1 MTSRKM
7 RLLKLCSPPYV
18 FSPRPT
24 STSRGQVGS
33 RPEGMVGVNVED
45 VTRELQTNPLDLR
58 QLPRVL
64 DEALLDAALTEGD
77 R

>member
-1 MTSRKM
+1 
-7 RLLKLCSPPYV
+7 
-18 FSPRPT
+18 
-24 STSRGQVGS
+24 VGR

>member
-24 STSRGQVGS
+24 STSRGQVGR

-45 VTRELQTNPLDLR
+45 VSRELLTKPLDVKQFL
-58 QLPRVL
+58 RVL
-64 DEALLDAALTEGD
+64 DEVLLDAALTEGD